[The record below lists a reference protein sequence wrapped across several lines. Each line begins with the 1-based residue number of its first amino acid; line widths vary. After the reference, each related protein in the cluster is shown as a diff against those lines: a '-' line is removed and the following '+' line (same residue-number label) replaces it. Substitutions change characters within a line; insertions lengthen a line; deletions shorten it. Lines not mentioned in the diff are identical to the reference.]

1 MKGQGPMSWGK
12 SSADMI
18 ERFERLLGD
27 HPKVERRTMFGFPI
41 GSVNGN
47 YFVGL
52 HENRFLVRLG
62 ESDHAAF
69 VKEFDAKLFEPM
81 PGRTSRHT
89 LVVPEGVA
97 ADPALLRRWYEKA
110 LNHALSLPRK
120 AAKKKAKT
128 AKKVKAKAKKK
139 KAPSRAPTRRA

>member
-1 MKGQGPMSWGK
+1 MSWGK

-52 HENRFLVRLG
+52 HENRVLVRLG

-81 PGRTSRHT
+81 PGRKSRHT
-89 LVVPEGVA
+89 LVVPERVA

-110 LNHALSLPRK
+110 LNHALSCRGRRRRKRPR
-120 AAKKKAKT
+120 
-128 AKKVKAKAKKK
+128 
-139 KAPSRAPTRRA
+139 R